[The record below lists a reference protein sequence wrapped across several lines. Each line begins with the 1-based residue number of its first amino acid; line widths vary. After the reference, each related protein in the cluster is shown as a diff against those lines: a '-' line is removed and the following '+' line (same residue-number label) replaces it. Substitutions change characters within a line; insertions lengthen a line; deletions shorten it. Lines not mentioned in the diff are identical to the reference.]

1 MKTPEAYEKAELDK
15 FLESIGAYVVKPATY
30 GFGQSGHADRVCC
43 IKGYFW
49 AFEVKREGGKMT
61 VLQARRFREINAAG
75 GRIHAGTAAAIIEH
89 LKQWLSIVDP

>member
-15 FLESIGAYVVKPATY
+15 YLKSIGAYVVKPATY

-49 AFEVKREGGKMT
+49 AFEVKREGKLPT
-61 VLQARRFREINAAG
+61 VLQDKRMQEVLQADGYAAW
-75 GRIHAGTAAAIIEH
+75 GTAAKIVKEVRD
-89 LKQWLSIVDP
+89 WLDGLP